1 MAVYL
6 VSLQQLMCARVRR
19 AGHEA
24 CGPERAGAQH
34 SGTQLGGLPSECNEP
49 GKKVLLTLL
58 YRLAAIEAQLADLGV
73 QARGI
78 SPPSP
83 GLSDVHDAHMEVG
96 DAGKSGLL
104 EQVFRNNLLLRRM
117 D

>member
-24 CGPERAGAQH
+24 SCPERAGGQH
-34 SGTQLGGLPSECNEP
+34 SGTQLGGLLSESNEP
-49 GKKVLLTLL
+49 GNKALLTLV

-83 GLSDVHDAHMEVG
+83 SLSDAHDVHREVG